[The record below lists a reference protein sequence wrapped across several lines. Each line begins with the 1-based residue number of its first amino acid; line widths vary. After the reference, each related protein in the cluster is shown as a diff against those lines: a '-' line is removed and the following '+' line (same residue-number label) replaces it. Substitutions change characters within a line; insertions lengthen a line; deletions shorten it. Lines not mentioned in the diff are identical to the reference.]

1 MMQPEASDRQL
12 GRRTP
17 NRRFQIAIAIGIGI
31 VCTVTMDRMLV
42 ANVAAA
48 AAEMAGQGPGSSIP
62 IPIPIFATDDAPV
75 VASLV
80 MIPSPSSPVHRVA
93 VVGAGACNEA
103 EARMAEAVGRVIAER
118 GWLLFTGG
126 LGGVMEAAS
135 RGAAEAGGRVVG
147 ILPGADPAAANRYV
161 EIPIATGM
169 GHARNT
175 ILVQSVDA
183 VVAVGGS
190 HGTLSEIA
198 IAAKIHTPVVG
209 LHTWEIDG
217 VEPAASP
224 EAAIAR
230 IAGEEAAPPRGPTP
244 TTATSDTSPD
254 LGGDP
259 LRRRL
264 ASLAA
269 ALPTDDGEAVA
280 TAIAHFDGSEQAF
293 LGIVRM
299 LGRHHDAL
307 GPDALHQ
314 LADLHHLFAT
324 QTKD

>member
-1 MMQPEASDRQL
+1 MVQRK
-12 GRRTP
+12 
-17 NRRFQIAIAIGIGI
+17 
-31 VCTVTMDRMLV
+31 
-42 ANVAAA
+42 
-48 AAEMAGQGPGSSIP
+48 
-62 IPIPIFATDDAPV
+62 
-75 VASLV
+75 SL
-80 MIPSPSSPVHRVA
+80 PVHRVA
-93 VVGAGACNEA
+93 VVGAGSCDEA
-103 EARMAEAVGRVIAER
+103 ETQTAEEVGGAIAGR
-118 GWLLFTGG
+118 GWVLYTGG

-147 ILPGADPAAANRYV
+147 LLPGTDPAEANQYV
-161 EIPIATGM
+161 EIPVATGM
-169 GHARNT
+169 GHGRNV

-183 VVAVGGS
+183 VVAVGGG

-198 IAAKIHTPVVG
+198 IAAKIGRPVVG

-224 EAAIAR
+224 AAAIAR
-230 IAGEEAAPPRGPTP
+230 IAGEEVPPPHRATP
-244 TTATSDTSPD
+244 PASTPATDPEET
-254 LGGDP
+254 GDP

-269 ALPTDDGEAVA
+269 ALPTGEGEAVA

-293 LGIVRM
+293 LGIVRR
-299 LGRHHDAL
+299 LGRYHDAL

-324 QTKD
+324 QPKD

>member
-1 MMQPEASDRQL
+1 
-12 GRRTP
+12 
-17 NRRFQIAIAIGIGI
+17 
-31 VCTVTMDRMLV
+31 
-42 ANVAAA
+42 
-48 AAEMAGQGPGSSIP
+48 
-62 IPIPIFATDDAPV
+62 
-75 VASLV
+75 
-80 MIPSPSSPVHRVA
+80 VHRVA
-93 VVGAGACNEA
+93 VVGAAACNET
-103 EARMAEAVGRVIAER
+103 EARTAEAVGRAIAER

-147 ILPGADPAAANRYV
+147 ILPGADPTEANPYV
-161 EIPIATGM
+161 EIPVATGM
-169 GHARNT
+169 GHARNVV
-175 ILVQSVDA
+175 LVQSVDA
-183 VVAVGGS
+183 VVAVGGG

-198 IAAKIHTPVVG
+198 VAAKIHKPVVG

-230 IAGEEAAPPRGPTP
+230 IAGEEAAPPRRPTAAA
-244 TTATSDTSPD
+244 TTPDSTPD

-269 ALPTDDGEAVA
+269 TLPSGEGEAVA
-280 TAIAHFDGSEQAF
+280 TAIAHFDGSKQAF

-299 LGRHHDAL
+299 LGRYHDAL

>member
-1 MMQPEASDRQL
+1 M
-12 GRRTP
+12 
-17 NRRFQIAIAIGIGI
+17 
-31 VCTVTMDRMLV
+31 V
-42 ANVAAA
+42 
-48 AAEMAGQGPGSSIP
+48 
-62 IPIPIFATDDAPV
+62 
-75 VASLV
+75 
-80 MIPSPSSPVHRVA
+80 PSSSNPVHRVA
-93 VVGAGACNEA
+93 VVGAAVCNEA
-103 EARMAEAVGRVIAER
+103 EAQAAEEVGKVIANR

-135 RGAAEAGGRVVG
+135 RGAAQAGGRVVG
-147 ILPGADPAAANRYV
+147 ILPGSDPAAANRYV
-161 EIPIATGM
+161 EIPVATGM

-183 VVAVGGS
+183 VVAVGGG

-198 IAAKIHTPVVG
+198 IAAKIHKPVVG

-224 EAAIAR
+224 EAAIAS
-230 IAGEEAAPPRGPTP
+230 IAGEETTSPCRTTPATATPNAAPNI
-244 TTATSDTSPD
+244 
-254 LGGDP
+254 GGDP
-259 LRRRL
+259 LRIRL

-269 ALPTDDGEAVA
+269 NLPSCEGEAVA
-280 TAIAHFDGSEQAF
+280 TAIAHFDGSEQSF

-307 GPDALHQ
+307 GPDALPKLAELHQ
-314 LADLHHLFAT
+314 LFAA

>member
-1 MMQPEASDRQL
+1 
-12 GRRTP
+12 
-17 NRRFQIAIAIGIGI
+17 
-31 VCTVTMDRMLV
+31 
-42 ANVAAA
+42 
-48 AAEMAGQGPGSSIP
+48 
-62 IPIPIFATDDAPV
+62 
-75 VASLV
+75 
-80 MIPSPSSPVHRVA
+80 VHRIA
-93 VVGAGACNEA
+93 VVGAAVCNETEAQAA
-103 EARMAEAVGRVIAER
+103 EEVGRAIAGH

-135 RGAAEAGGRVVG
+135 RGAQEAGGRVVG
-147 ILPGADPAAANRYV
+147 ILPGTDPAGANPYV
-161 EIPIATGM
+161 EIPVATGM

-183 VVAVGGS
+183 VVAVGGG

-198 IAAKIHTPVVG
+198 IAAKIHKPVVG

-230 IAGEEAAPPRGPTP
+230 IAGEETAPPRRTTP
-244 TTATSDTSPD
+244 ATTTPDVAPDTGS
-254 LGGDP
+254 DP
-259 LRRRL
+259 LRHQL

-269 ALPTDDGEAVA
+269 TLPSGEGEAVA
-280 TAIAHFDGSEQAF
+280 TAIAHFDGSEQSF

-299 LGRHHDAL
+299 LGRHPDAL
-307 GPDALHQ
+307 GPDALPKLAELHQ
-314 LADLHHLFAT
+314 LFAA

>member
-1 MMQPEASDRQL
+1 M
-12 GRRTP
+12 
-17 NRRFQIAIAIGIGI
+17 
-31 VCTVTMDRMLV
+31 V
-42 ANVAAA
+42 
-48 AAEMAGQGPGSSIP
+48 QGNSH
-62 IPIPIFATDDAPV
+62 
-75 VASLV
+75 
-80 MIPSPSSPVHRVA
+80 PVHRVA
-93 VVGAGACNEA
+93 VVGAGRCDET
-103 EARMAEAVGRVIAER
+103 EARTAEAVGGAIAGR
-118 GWLLFTGG
+118 GWVLYTGG

-147 ILPGADPAAANRYV
+147 ILPGADPAAANPYV

-169 GHARNT
+169 GHARNVV
-175 ILVQSVDA
+175 LVQSVDA
-183 VVAVGGS
+183 VVAVGGG

-224 EAAIAR
+224 AAAIAC
-230 IAGEEAAPPRGPTP
+230 IAGEEVPPPRHATPPTP
-244 TTATSDTSPD
+244 TAATDQEES
-254 LGGDP
+254 GDS

-269 ALPTDDGEAVA
+269 ALPTGEGEAVA
-280 TAIAHFDGSEQAF
+280 TAIAHFDGSEEAF

-314 LADLHHLFAT
+314 LADLHHLFAI
-324 QTKD
+324 QPKD

>member
-1 MMQPEASDRQL
+1 
-12 GRRTP
+12 
-17 NRRFQIAIAIGIGI
+17 
-31 VCTVTMDRMLV
+31 
-42 ANVAAA
+42 
-48 AAEMAGQGPGSSIP
+48 
-62 IPIPIFATDDAPV
+62 
-75 VASLV
+75 
-80 MIPSPSSPVHRVA
+80 
-93 VVGAGACNEA
+93 VVGAAACNEA
-103 EARMAEAVGRVIAER
+103 EARTAEAVGGAIAER

-126 LGGVMEAAS
+126 LGGVMAAAS

-147 ILPGADPAAANRYV
+147 ILPGADPAEANRYV

-169 GHARNT
+169 GQARNV

-198 IAAKIHTPVVG
+198 IAAKIGRPVVG

-224 EAAIAR
+224 AAAIAR
-230 IAGEEAAPPRGPTP
+230 IAGEETAPPRRTTP
-244 TTATSDTSPD
+244 ATATPNAAPGT
-254 LGGDP
+254 GGDP

-269 ALPTDDGEAVA
+269 ALPTGEGEAVA
-280 TAIAHFDGSEQAF
+280 TAIAHFDGSEQSF

-307 GPDALHQ
+307 GPDALPKLAELHQ
-314 LADLHHLFAT
+314 LFTA